1 MRYHILKVNMLYL
14 RKTAFTSICE
24 IRFKWP
30 EMKKFYQ
37 MAVLNNAPHSNT
49 QFRVECSVLFFFLLH
64 VDVCQLI
71 YFRVTLRKKLLK
83 KNKRLNTVVYLLMF
97 FNHAITVRVV
107 FQFSIIN
114 LRTLAR

>member
-49 QFRVECSVLFFFLLH
+49 QFRVECSVLFFFSPPCRCVQTHLLQGDTEKET
-64 VDVCQLI
+64 V
-71 YFRVTLRKKLLK
+71 KKK
-83 KNKRLNTVVYLLMF
+83 QE
-97 FNHAITVRVV
+97 A
-107 FQFSIIN
+107 
-114 LRTLAR
+114 